1 MRRLGG
7 IGNSN
12 DDGRSPAAR
21 RIKQR
26 RWPRLRIRNV
36 LAALIGLFVLR
47 NFLRKDYREEGLNYL
62 KKVRCEMNMLL
73 GVVQIFKV

>member
-7 IGNSN
+7 IGNNN
-12 DDGRSPAAR
+12 DDGRLPAR

-36 LAALIGLFVLR
+36 LAALIALFVLR
-47 NFLRKDYREEGLNYL
+47 NFLRNDYREEGLNYL
-62 KKVRCEMNMLL
+62 KKVRCEMNMLS